1 MRKNDMNA
9 IEFNAFAQDGMLK
22 IPSEHVDWYN
32 KSLRV
37 ILLAEPIENT
47 EKHALSAKEIQA
59 FFASKRLDLRNYQFN
74 REEANAQ

>member
-1 MRKNDMNA
+1 MNA

-37 ILLAEPIENT
+37 ILLAEPIENA
-47 EKHALSAKEIQA
+47 EKPALSAKEIQA
-59 FFASKRLDLRNYQFN
+59 FFASNKRLDLRDYQFD
-74 REEANAQ
+74 REEANVR